1 MPVFGA
7 LSTVADGNMYIPE
20 SQADEQ
26 VIATRMAWLKKQ
38 GIEAANTTRVNI
50 SFDQD
55 NYCRYRIADSS
66 NKGEGM
72 FDGDDEPA
80 DALVATE
87 KNHALLLPV
96 ADCVATTLYDEE
108 HDVLMLSHLGRHSLE
123 QRGGVQSVKFLQDT
137 YDTDPAKLK
146 VWLSPAPGKQV
157 YPIFKLG
164 GQGMK
169 ETAFEQL
176 QQAGVLFENITDNPA
191 DTATDGNYFSHSEF
205 LKGNKPT
212 DGRVAMVAMMTD

>member
-1 MPVFGA
+1 MPVLVA

-20 SQADEQ
+20 NQADEQ
-26 VIATRMAWLKKQ
+26 VITTRIAWLEKQ
-38 GIEAANTTRVNI
+38 GIEAAHTTRVNI

-55 NYCRYRIADSS
+55 NYCRYRIVDASHKS
-66 NKGEGM
+66 EGM
-72 FDGDDEPA
+72 FDGNDTPA
-80 DALVATE
+80 DALVTTE
-87 KNHALLLPV
+87 KNYALLLPV

-108 HDVLMLSHLGRHSLE
+108 HGVLMLSHLGRHSLE
-123 QRGGVQSVKFLQDT
+123 QQGGVQSVKFLQDT
-137 YDTDPAKLK
+137 YGTNPAKLK

-169 ETAFEQL
+169 ETALQQL
-176 QQAGVLFENITDNPA
+176 QQASVLLENITDNQA
-191 DTATDGNYFSHSEF
+191 DTATDDNYFSHSEF

-212 DGRVAMVAMMTD
+212 DGRVAMVAMMTG